1 MAGGAIERRGVG
13 GGITQSPLVNWISG
27 RELRVSDTNEK
38 GTATYFTSFCHG
50 LWRLRAKLGFTIQ
63 GLASHRG

>member
-38 GTATYFTSFCHG
+38 GTATYFTFFATGCG
-50 LWRLRAKLGFTIQ
+50 GCAPN
-63 GLASHRG
+63 